1 MIVAPNDL
9 HPRLFAFH
17 IFTRKP
23 LQVFLS
29 QPILLELQAPLSV
42 CGDVHGQFY
51 DLLRVFEM
59 NGFPGEPGGSGGYLF
74 LGDYVD
80 RARQSIETIC
90 LLLCYKLLHQETFF
104 LLRGNH
110 ECATLN
116 RIYGELPLP

>member
-1 MIVAPNDL
+1 
-9 HPRLFAFH
+9 
-17 IFTRKP
+17 
-23 LQVFLS
+23 
-29 QPILLELQAPLSV
+29 
-42 CGDVHGQFY
+42 
-51 DLLRVFEM
+51 
-59 NGFPGEPGGSGGYLF
+59 LF

-116 RIYGELPLP
+116 RIYGKGVKEEGVRLGRDSQGV